1 MTLTG
6 GKRKVNKSLKAWVV
20 FVKKVQKEER
30 LSYKDAIKR
39 AKQRK
44 DKGEK
49 WMTGGESSK
58 EKNTEMETEEEN
70 DDKKKSPT
78 DEEDDEMEIEGNTR
92 MNVDTEPSPQ
102 TVDTQRDTEENWIHS
117 YQEPGHLAPIRNAS
131 TDEDD
136 EYYRNHSMVMDE
148 DGFIMGQ
155 GGKRHKKRKTMKKS
169 HKKRRSTRRR
179 GSRRR

>member
-49 WMTGGESSK
+49 WMTGGESLK
-58 EKNTEMETEEEN
+58 KNTEMEIEEKN

-78 DEEDDEMEIEGNTR
+78 DEEENDDKKKSQTDEEDNETEIEPA
-92 MNVDTEPSPQ
+92 E
-102 TVDTQRDTEENWIHS
+102 
-117 YQEPGHLAPIRNAS
+117 
-131 TDEDD
+131 EDD
-136 EYYRNHSMVMDE
+136 AEE
-148 DGFIMGQ
+148 DYAEEDDDNGDDDRRYDNLADADNDARRRFYGDY
-155 GGKRHKKRKTMKKS
+155 GGKRKTQKKRGNKRKTMKKS
-169 HKKRRSTRRR
+169 HKKRRATRRR